1 MSISKLWAASTPIVR
16 TMMADKKKSKVYYR
30 QGTDVFLEGK
40 SQPKFICS
48 CENIEMADFI
58 VERLLGFKKGD

>member
-1 MSISKLWAASTPIVR
+1 MS
-16 TMMADKKKSKVYYR
+16 KKGESKVYYR

-48 CENIEMADFI
+48 CESIEMADLI

>member
-1 MSISKLWAASTPIVR
+1 VSNEGE
-16 TMMADKKKSKVYYR
+16 SKVYYR

-48 CENIEMADFI
+48 CNNIEMADYI
-58 VERLLGFKKGD
+58 VKRLMGG

>member
-1 MSISKLWAASTPIVR
+1 MLRSSVSLRIDGNKAGVRRLKMSKE
-16 TMMADKKKSKVYYR
+16 DESKVYYR

-48 CENIEMADFI
+48 CQNIEMADFI
-58 VERLLGFKKGD
+58 VKRLMGD

>member
-1 MSISKLWAASTPIVR
+1 MS
-16 TMMADKKKSKVYYR
+16 KKDKSKIYYR
-30 QGTDVFLEGK
+30 QGTDVFLEGT

-48 CENIEMADFI
+48 CQNIEMADFI